1 MFRFVVL
8 LSGIFNLYYLFQGE
22 IFTLYS
28 VTILIVIVIKK
39 LICIGLNQL
48 FKTEILKVVLYVL
61 SLADRN
67 K

>member
-22 IFTLYS
+22 IFALYS

-48 FKTEILKVVLYVL
+48 ALDHL
-61 SLADRN
+61 R
-67 K
+67 